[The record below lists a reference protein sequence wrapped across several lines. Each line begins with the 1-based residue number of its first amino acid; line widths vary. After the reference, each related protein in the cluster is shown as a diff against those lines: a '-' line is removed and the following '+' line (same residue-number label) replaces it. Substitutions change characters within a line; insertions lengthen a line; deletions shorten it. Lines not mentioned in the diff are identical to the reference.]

1 MKLLSLIIKFLL
13 AIIMLLPGEFAAG
26 QVAVVSGGPGSSS
39 GTGGANNQG
48 SAASG
53 LGCGGGGAGYW
64 GGNGGN
70 GKYGG
75 GGGGASGFGSTW
87 HGGTGGQGV
96 VVIAYYNEASFVS
109 SVVLVAGTSVSVGV
123 GITQAKVWA
132 IGAGGGGAGATTSDS
147 DSGGGGAAGGVS
159 YITKEVSSGNTI
171 SYSLGTAGAYG
182 SGANNGSSGG
192 NTTITIA
199 GTTITGNGGGGGY
212 FNNNTNGTG
221 GPYSGGDGGSTGG
234 AGKGSTSDQGGGGG
248 GGIGGVIGG
257 TQTSA
262 GGAGANAG
270 NVSELFAACASA
282 SMAVPPVV
290 SSFTP
295 TSGSTGTS
303 IIITGTGFSGVTS
316 VSFGGTA
323 AASYVVNSGLQIS
336 AVVGAGTTGS
346 VSVANVYGTGSLA
359 GFTAIVNSNH
369 ILGLG
374 TQQII
379 SASGSTVD
387 WTVPVGTTS
396 IQVIAVGGGGSGGA
410 AYWAGGGGGGGA
422 LAYKTKLN
430 VTAGSS
436 CTVYAG
442 RGGNGIDAN
451 AGGQGTSGASSYLT
465 YSGTTIGAAG
475 GTAGTG
481 TNSNTNTPYAG
492 GIGGAPYSTFDG
504 GGNGGTGGT
513 SSGDTGGGGA
523 GAGGYTGKGG
533 NGGWTI
539 GSGGSGAGGANGG
552 NNGTNGAAQSG
563 GGTGLSGLGTS
574 ATLAGRGGSGGAN
587 GSANATAGGA
597 SNTGGLYG
605 GGGGG
610 QSNDSKA
617 TPGCNGGGGAVAIYS
632 GYTATYGDAPITLTA
647 KATSGLTITY
657 STSEATVATVS
668 GNILTITGAGTCT
681 IFADQAGNGTYPA
694 ATRVSQTLNVAS
706 SFPGITTA
714 ALSAVGSTT
723 ATCGGTVTTEGGFSV
738 TAKGVCWGSSTSPTI
753 TDSKT
758 TNGTGTGAFVSTIA
772 GLTTGTKYYVRA
784 YATSSYGTSY
794 GTQTSFT
801 PFQLGAFSAINKTY
815 GNPTFVLVNPT
826 SGSPGSFSYESS
838 ETGVATISGNTVT
851 ITGAGTSTIT
861 ATQAA
866 SGNYGS
872 ATTSALLT
880 VALADQV
887 LTLRI
892 PTSAKLNTFYET
904 PIGISATSS
913 SSLGVTVTLGGTA
926 TSVLGGTI
934 GSYTLSGVSTSG
946 TVIVTADQAG
956 NANYNAATLS
966 QTFDVDMGNQ
976 EITFNVLTGKTFGD
990 AAFTLTATG
999 GSSVNPVT
1007 FTSSNSDIATCTG
1020 TNGTTVTILGAGTVA
1035 ITANQAGTEGSWNP
1049 AAAVTR
1055 NLTIAKATPLI
1066 TIFSNTSKTWGDA
1079 SFALAA
1085 SSASTGAFT
1094 YSSGNTAVATI
1105 SGNTVTITGAGSSTL
1120 TAAQAADANY
1130 NSVSADVTLTVA
1142 PANQTLTITGLPTDI
1157 SLLAFEGASIQAS
1170 ATSTSGLT
1178 VTLTLG
1184 GASPATIDETKLIT
1198 SSGATGTVTVNASQ
1212 AGNTN
1217 FNSASA
1223 SQTFTVSK
1231 LNQTIT
1237 FDALSVKNVG
1247 DPVFDFSASSTSSL
1261 NITFTSSNTGVAAIS
1276 GKSAT
1281 IGVQGTS
1288 DVTASQAGDAYYN
1301 AATSVVHTLT
1311 VQPCASPLNPT
1322 NGGVI
1327 SENQNGCNPYNPALI
1342 VSTSLPSGQNG
1353 TLEYR
1358 WQLSTTSSSTGF
1370 SDIASSNADA
1380 YDPAIIKVTT
1390 WYKRLS
1396 RVTCISDWALATSSN
1411 VVEITLY
1418 NSAPATP
1425 GAISGTAQQCA
1436 GSTGQTYSVSAVTNA
1451 TTYTWTVPT
1460 GWSVTAGAG
1469 TNTITVTAGSGGQN
1483 GNITVT
1489 AGNACG
1495 NSAAVSKAVTVS
1507 AVTVGETV
1515 KW

>member
-1 MKLLSLIIKFLL
+1 MKLLSVIIKFLL
-13 AIIMLLPGEFAAG
+13 AIIMLLPGGFAAG
-26 QVAVVSGGPGSSS
+26 QVAVISGGAGSGS
-39 GTGGANNQG
+39 GTGGGNNQG
-48 SAASG
+48 GAATG

-64 GGNGGN
+64 GGDGGN

-75 GGGGASGFGSTW
+75 GGGGASGYGSTW
-87 HGGTGGQGV
+87 HGGIGGQGV
-96 VVIAYYNEASFVS
+96 VVIAYYNGASFVS

-123 GITQAKVWA
+123 GITLAKVWA
-132 IGAGGGGAGATTSDS
+132 IGAGGGGAGATSNDS
-147 DSGGGGAAGGVS
+147 DSGGAGAAGGVS
-159 YITKEVSSGNTI
+159 YISKAVTSGNTI
-171 SYSLGTAGAYG
+171 SYSLGTGGAYG
-182 SGANNGSSGG
+182 SGGNHGSAGG
-192 NTTITIA
+192 NTTITIT

-221 GPYSGGDGGSTGG
+221 GSFSGGESGSTGG
-234 AGKGSTSDQGGGGG
+234 AGKGSTGDQGGGGG

-257 TQTSA
+257 TQSSA

-290 SSFTP
+290 SSITP

-323 AASYVVNSGLQIS
+323 AASYVVNSGTQIS

-379 SASGSTVD
+379 SASGSPVD
-387 WTVPVGTTS
+387 WTVPAGTTKV
-396 IQVIAVGGGGSGGA
+396 QVIVIGGGGSGGA

-422 LAYKTKLN
+422 LAYKTSLS
-430 VTAGSS
+430 VTPAAT

-442 RGGNGIDAN
+442 RGGTGITAN
-451 AGGQGTSGASSYLT
+451 AGGQGTSGESSYLT

-481 TNSNTNTPYAG
+481 TNSNTNTPYSGGAG
-492 GIGGAPYSTFDG
+492 GGPYNTFDG
-504 GGNGGTGGT
+504 GGNGGTGGN

-523 GAGGYTGKGG
+523 GAGGYSGAGG

-563 GGTGLSGLGTS
+563 GGTSLGGPGTS
-574 ATLAGRGGSGGAN
+574 GSLAGRGGSGGAN

-597 SNTGGLYG
+597 TNTGGLYG

-617 TPGCNGGGGAVAIYS
+617 TPGCNGGGGAVAIYY
-632 GYTATYGDAPITLTA
+632 GYRATYGDAPITLAA

-657 STSEATVATVS
+657 STSDANVATVS
-668 GNILTITGAGTCT
+668 GNILTITGAGSCDVY
-681 IFADQAGNGTYPA
+681 ADQAGNGTYPA
-694 ATRVSQTLNVAS
+694 ATRVSQTLTVAS

-714 ALSAVGSTT
+714 AVSAVGSAT

-738 TAKGVCWGSSTSPTI
+738 TAKGVCWSTSTSPTI

-758 TNGTGTGAFVSTIA
+758 TNGTGTGAFVSSIT
-772 GLTTGTKYYVRA
+772 GLTTGTTYYTKA

-826 SGSPGSFSYESS
+826 SGSPGTFSYESS

-872 ATTSALLT
+872 ATTTALLT
-880 VALADQV
+880 VAKADQV

-913 SSLGVTVTLGGTA
+913 SSLGVSVTLGGTA

-956 NANYNAATLS
+956 NTNYNSATLT
-966 QTFDVDMGNQ
+966 QTFDVAMGNQ
-976 EITFNVLTGKTFGD
+976 EIEFNALTGKTFGD
-990 AAFTLTATG
+990 PTFVLSATG
-999 GSSVNPVT
+999 GLSENPVV
-1007 FTSSNSDIATCTG
+1007 FTSSNTLIATCSG
-1020 TNGTTVTILGAGTVA
+1020 TNSATITITGAGTAA

-1049 AAAVTR
+1049 AAAVTQ
-1055 NLTIAKATPLI
+1055 NLIVARATPTI
-1066 TIFSNTSKTWGDA
+1066 TNFNAIGKTWGNADF
-1079 SFALAA
+1079 SLTP

-1094 YSSGNTAVATI
+1094 FTSGNTAVATI
-1105 SGNTVTITGAGSSTL
+1105 SGNTVTITGAGTSTL

-1130 NSVSADVTLTVA
+1130 NSVSAEITLTVA
-1142 PANQTLTITGLPTDI
+1142 PANQTLTISELPTDI

-1184 GASPATIDETKLIT
+1184 GASPATIDGTNLIT

-1223 SQTFTVSK
+1223 SQSFTVSK

-1247 DPVFDFSASSTSSL
+1247 DPVFDLSASSTSSL
-1261 NITFTSSNTGVAAIS
+1261 NITFASSNTGVASIS
-1276 GKSAT
+1276 GKSVT
-1281 IGVQGTS
+1281 IGTEGNSTI
-1288 DVTASQAGDAYYN
+1288 TASQAGDSYYN
-1301 AATSVVHTLT
+1301 AASSVQHTLT

-1327 SENQNGCNPYNPALI
+1327 SENQNGCNPFNPALI

-1353 TLEYR
+1353 TLEYQ
-1358 WQLSTTSSSTGF
+1358 WQYSTTSSSTGF
-1370 SDIASSNADA
+1370 SDIVSSDADA
-1380 YDPAIIKVTT
+1380 YNPDIIKVTT
-1390 WYKRLS
+1390 WYRRLS
-1396 RVTCISDWALATSSN
+1396 RVACISNWALATSSN
-1411 VVEITLY
+1411 VVEITVY

-1436 GSTGQTYSVSAVTNA
+1436 GSAGQTYSVSAVTNA
-1451 TTYTWTVPT
+1451 TTYTWTLPT

-1469 TNTITVTAGSGGQN
+1469 TVSITVTAGSGGQN

-1495 NSAAVSKAVTVS
+1495 NSTAVTKAVTVS
-1507 AVTVGETV
+1507 AVTVGGTV